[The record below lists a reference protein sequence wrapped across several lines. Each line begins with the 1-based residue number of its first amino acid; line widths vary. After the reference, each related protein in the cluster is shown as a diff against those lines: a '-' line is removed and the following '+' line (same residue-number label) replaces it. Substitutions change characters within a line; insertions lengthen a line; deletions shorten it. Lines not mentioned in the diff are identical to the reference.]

1 VSPIQ
6 KADQRDSRITQVVGL
21 YVRNFTIDEISS
33 RLGIDAKEVVGIL
46 KVARKRWRARTK
58 RSIDQLVSHEVA
70 KLDAVE
76 RAAWEGWD
84 KSQRDQ
90 VQTVNEVTDT
100 PKGPQTKDGVK
111 RINQAGAP
119 AFLQTITATVRQRCE
134 LLGLTH
140 DESKNEKQNDSPE
153 VVEVLIET
161 QEEADQFRT
170 ISMDQYRQ
178 AKG

>member
-1 VSPIQ
+1 MTPAQ
-6 KADQRDSRITQVVGL
+6 KADQRDSRISRVIDL
-21 YVRNFTIDEISS
+21 YVRNYSPDEIAAK
-33 RLGIDAKEVVGIL
+33 LGVDHAEVAGIL
-46 KVARKRWRARTK
+46 RAARKRWKARTK
-58 RSIDQLVSHEVA
+58 RSIDKLISYEVA

-76 RAAWEGWD
+76 RAAWDGWD
-84 KSQRDQ
+84 RSQKDQ
-90 VQTVNEVTDT
+90 IQTVNEVVDT

-111 RINQAGAP
+111 RIGQAGAP
-119 AFLQTITATVRQRCE
+119 GFLTTITATVRQRCE

-140 DESKNEKQNDSPE
+140 DESKNEGQTDSPE